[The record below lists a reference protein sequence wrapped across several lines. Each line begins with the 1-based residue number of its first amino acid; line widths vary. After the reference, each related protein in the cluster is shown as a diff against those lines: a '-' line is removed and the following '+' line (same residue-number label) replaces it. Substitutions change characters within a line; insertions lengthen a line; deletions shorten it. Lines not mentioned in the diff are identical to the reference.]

1 MSIGKPAVRESPYQS
16 SAGFSEAG
24 LPLSRE
30 KVFCDPYRLLPDHQ
44 DSQNLQ
50 WRERLNRVLSRL
62 HTALAWRFLALAAV
76 TSFSGCAGMTEMVR
90 DLARDLSDIDLEAMS
105 GGLFGGEPLMVSQ
118 EQMVKLTKLP
128 RIPTLWQAGLEES
141 KVAVFSPLFEN
152 GSVYAASTN
161 GELLRFDPLSGK
173 QSGSIQTKS
182 QLSGGIGTGEGMILV
197 GSFKGQVLAYDER
210 NGKLLWNAHVS
221 TEVLSSP
228 AAGNGM
234 VIVRTG
240 DGRIVSLDAGS
251 GKRKWIY
258 QGATPALTVRS
269 FAGVVISNGMVFAGF
284 AGGKLVALNLS
295 SGSVAW
301 EAVVAR
307 PKGATELERITD
319 ITSLPVADELQVCA
333 VAYQGRIACFDSAS
347 GNQLWARDVSSNAGL
362 AMDEYYIYVSENKG
376 ELIAYDKRDGASV
389 WKQDMLSGFRLSPPL
404 IQGPYIVVADSLG
417 NVSLIRRDNGS
428 IVSRSTTDGT
438 AILARPASLPNGFVV
453 QTRSGGL
460 YAFGVTG

>member
-1 MSIGKPAVRESPYQS
+1 MLLGDPDLLDIG
-16 SAGFSEAG
+16 
-24 LPLSRE
+24 
-30 KVFCDPYRLLPDHQ
+30 
-44 DSQNLQ
+44 
-50 WRERLNRVLSRL
+50 WREMLGWQLSRL
-62 HTALAWRFLALAAV
+62 RAAVVWRLLALAAIA
-76 TSFSGCAGMTEMVR
+76 SFSGCSGMTEMAR
-90 DLARDLSDIDLEAMS
+90 DLVRDLSDIDLEAMS
-105 GGLFGGEPLMVSQ
+105 GGLLGGEPLMVSQ
-118 EQMVKLTKLP
+118 EQMTRLTKLP
-128 RIPTLWQAGLEES
+128 RIPSLWQVTLEES
-141 KVAVFSPLFEN
+141 KVTVFSPLFEN

-161 GELLRFDPLSGK
+161 GELLRFDPISGK
-173 QSGSIQTKS
+173 QSGGTQTKS
-182 QLSGGIGTGEGMILV
+182 QLSGGVGAGEGMILV

-210 NGKLLWNAHVS
+210 NGKLLWSTHVS
-221 TEVLSSP
+221 TEVLSP
-228 AAGNGM
+228 PYGGNGM

-240 DGRIVSLDAGS
+240 DGRIFCLEAGS

-269 FAGVVISNGMVFAGF
+269 FAGVAMSNSMVFAGF

-295 SGSVAW
+295 SGSLAW

-319 ITSLPVADELQVCA
+319 ITSLPVTDGQQVCA
-333 VAYQGRIACFDSAS
+333 VAYQGRVACFDTAS

-362 AMDEYYIYVSENKG
+362 AMDEYYVYVSENKG

-404 IQGPYIVVADSLG
+404 IQGPYIVVADTLG

-428 IVSRSTTDGT
+428 IVARSSTDGS
-438 AILARPASLPNGFVV
+438 AIVARPASLPNGFVV
-453 QTRSGGL
+453 QTKNGGL

>member
-1 MSIGKPAVRESPYQS
+1 MSVGKPAFPKSLRQF
-16 SAGFSEAG
+16 SAGSNETGRSPSHERAFQGDRSLLLG
-24 LPLSRE
+24 
-30 KVFCDPYRLLPDHQ
+30 DPDLLDIGWQ
-44 DSQNLQ
+44 ETLGWQ
-50 WRERLNRVLSRL
+50 LSRL
-62 HTALAWRFLALAAV
+62 RAAVVWRLLALAAIA
-76 TSFSGCAGMTEMVR
+76 SFSGCSGMTEMAR
-90 DLARDLSDIDLEAMS
+90 DLVRDLSDIDLEAMS
-105 GGLFGGEPLMVSQ
+105 GGLLGGEPLMVSQ
-118 EQMVKLTKLP
+118 EQMTRLTKLP
-128 RIPTLWQAGLEES
+128 RIPSLWQVTLEES
-141 KVAVFSPLFEN
+141 KVTVFSPLFEN

-161 GELLRFDPLSGK
+161 GELLRFDPISGK
-173 QSGSIQTKS
+173 QSGGTQTKS
-182 QLSGGIGTGEGMILV
+182 QLSGGVGAGEGMILV

-210 NGKLLWNAHVS
+210 NGKLLWSTHVS
-221 TEVLSSP
+221 TEVLSP
-228 AAGNGM
+228 PYAGNGM

-240 DGRIVSLDAGS
+240 DGRIFCLEAGS

-269 FAGVVISNGMVFAGF
+269 FAGVAMSNNMVFAGF

-295 SGSVAW
+295 SGSLAW

-319 ITSLPVADELQVCA
+319 ITSLPVTDGQQVCA
-333 VAYQGRIACFDSAS
+333 VAYQGRVACFDTAS

-362 AMDEYYIYVSENKG
+362 AMDEYYVYVSENKG

-404 IQGPYIVVADSLG
+404 IQGPYIVVADTLG

-428 IVSRSTTDGT
+428 IVARSSTDGS
-438 AILARPASLPNGFVV
+438 AIVARPASLPNGFVV
-453 QTRSGGL
+453 QTKNGGL

>member
-1 MSIGKPAVRESPYQS
+1 MSVGKPAFRESLRQS
-16 SAGFSEAG
+16 STGFNEVRC
-24 LPLSRE
+24 LPSHEKAFRDLRGSLSDCPDLPDIGWRKRLSRE
-30 KVFCDPYRLLPDHQ
+30 
-44 DSQNLQ
+44 
-50 WRERLNRVLSRL
+50 LSRL
-62 HTALAWRFLALAAV
+62 RTATAWRFLVLVAV
-76 TSFSGCAGMTEMVR
+76 LSFSGCAGMTEMVR

-105 GGLFGGEPLMVSQ
+105 GGLFGGEPLMVSA
-118 EQMVKLTKLP
+118 EQMAKLTKLP
-128 RIPTLWQAGLEES
+128 RIPSLWQNGLEES
-141 KVAVFSPLFEN
+141 KVTVFSPLFEN
-152 GSVYAASTN
+152 GSLYAASTN

-173 QSGSIQTKS
+173 PAGSIQTRS
-182 QLSGGIGTGEGMILV
+182 QLSGGVGSGEGMILV

-228 AAGNGM
+228 SAGNGM

-240 DGRIVSLDAGS
+240 DGRIVSLEMGS
-251 GKRKWIY
+251 GKRKWVY

-295 SGSVAW
+295 SGSLAW

-319 ITSLPVADELQVCA
+319 ITSLPVADERQVCA
-333 VAYQGRIACFDSAS
+333 VAYQGRVACFDAAS

-362 AMDEYYIYVSENKG
+362 AMDDYYVYVSENKG

-417 NVSLIRRDNGS
+417 NVTLIRRDNGS
-428 IVSRSTTDGT
+428 IVARSSTDGT
-438 AILARPASLPNGFVV
+438 PILSRPAPLPNGFVV

-460 YAFGVTG
+460 YAFGTPG